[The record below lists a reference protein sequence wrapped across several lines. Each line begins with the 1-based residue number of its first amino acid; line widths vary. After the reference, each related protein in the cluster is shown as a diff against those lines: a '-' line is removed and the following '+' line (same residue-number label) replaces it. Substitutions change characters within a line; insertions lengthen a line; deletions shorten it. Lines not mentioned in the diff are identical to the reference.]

1 MTASFLSNP
10 GPWMGWY
17 LSPDTSGI
25 PLYYTDERGFG
36 SIIHHTNY
44 HIPFVYKYMFGA
56 WIVEAENYGGGPV
69 GRAYIEVVQHPNCSG
84 TEKGLS
90 LNLFSFFFDLLFK
103 INCCFIYL
111 CRCYVKLIKTYPLI
125 LKYMHMY

>member
-84 TEKGLS
+84 
-90 LNLFSFFFDLLFK
+90 
-103 INCCFIYL
+103 
-111 CRCYVKLIKTYPLI
+111 IK
-125 LKYMHMY
+125 